1 MSKVTIYSPPSAAQV
16 KNCTADFD
24 LRRAPVPIHLV
35 QFDKTI
41 PILAVALYKGGTAY
55 KLPEDAEANVRMGK
69 RNNLYVYN
77 PVLGCNEGRT
87 LVYVAVT
94 PQMTTQDGV
103 FYPILEVL
111 AGGGVA
117 GTSPLQ
123 LVIQRNPVQEGD
135 LEDTSEAQTLAD
147 LVSQAAAS
155 ANAAADSARIVQEN
169 KDAIQNAN
177 ENIEAIKAAPANANA
192 AADSAKEARS
202 WAVGDTASRPGEG
215 MDNAKYYAALA
226 QQVSQGAVGWYPNYE
241 ALYAAHD
248 TGYDGNWAI
257 VGDTDTIWVW
267 DSDTGV
273 WKDTGESSKFANYY
287 DKTQIDEK
295 FYDKTQIDENFYD
308 KTQIDEKFYG
318 KTQIDENFYGK
329 TQIDENFYGK
339 TQIDAKLPKP
349 VTVTVAAS
357 AWTSG
362 DYTVSWDDGSTTS
375 YTACATATVT
385 GVTADSRI
393 AVSDRT
399 RVTDAVRMVAA
410 LEPGAGVVKFYANS
424 APTSAAVFVLEVSQ

>member
-177 ENIEAIKAAPANANA
+177 KNIEAIKAAPANAKA
-192 AADSAKEARS
+192 AAASAKEARS

-257 VGDTDTIWVW
+257 IGDTDTIWVW
-267 DSDTGV
+267 DNDTGV

-287 DKTQIDEK
+287 DKTQIDAN
-295 FYDKTQIDENFYD
+295 FYGKIQIDENFYD
-308 KTQIDEKFYG
+308 KTK
-318 KTQIDENFYGK
+318 
-329 TQIDENFYGK
+329 
-339 TQIDAKLPKP
+339 IDAKLPKP
-349 VTVTVAAS
+349 VTVTVAAG

-362 DYTVSWDDGSTTS
+362 DYTVTWDDGGTSS
-375 YTACATATVT
+375 YTTCATVT
-385 GVTADSRI
+385 VAGVTADSRI

-399 RVTDAVRMVAA
+399 RVTDAVRMIAA

>member
-1 MSKVTIYSPPSAAQV
+1 MSKVMIYSPPSAAQI

-24 LRRAPVPIHLV
+24 LRRAPVPINLV

-55 KLPEDAEANVRMGK
+55 KLPDEAEANVRMGK

-111 AGGGVA
+111 ADGGVA

-123 LVIQRNPVQEGD
+123 LVIQHNPVQEDD

-147 LVSQAAAS
+147 LVGQAAAS

-169 KDAIQNAN
+169 KDAIQSANA
-177 ENIEAIKAAPANANA
+177 NIEAIKAAPANAQA
-192 AADSAKEARS
+192 AAASAKEARS
-202 WAVGDTASRPGEG
+202 WAVGDTGTRPGEG
-215 MDNAKYYAALA
+215 MDNAKYYAAQA

-267 DSDTGV
+267 DSDTGK
-273 WKDTGESSKFANYY
+273 WHDTYESSKLANYY
-287 DKTQIDEK
+287 DKTQID
-295 FYDKTQIDENFYD
+295 
-308 KTQIDEKFYG
+308 
-318 KTQIDENFYGK
+318 
-329 TQIDENFYGK
+329 
-339 TQIDAKLPKP
+339 AMLAAMKP
-349 VTVTVAAS
+349 NLKTVTVAAS
-357 AWTSG
+357 AWTTG
-362 DYTVSWDDGSTTS
+362 DYTVTWDDGSTTT
-375 YTACATATVT
+375 YTACATVTVA

-424 APTSAAVFVLEVSQ
+424 APTSAAVFVLEEVSQ

>member
-177 ENIEAIKAAPANANA
+177 ENIEAIKAAPANAKA
-192 AADSAKEARS
+192 AAASAKEARS

-241 ALYAAHD
+241 TLYAAHD

-257 VGDTDTIWVW
+257 IGDTDTIWVW

-295 FYDKTQIDENFYD
+295 FYG
-308 KTQIDEKFYG
+308 KTQIDEK
-318 KTQIDENFYGK
+318 
-329 TQIDENFYGK
+329 FYGK

-349 VTVTVAAS
+349 VTVTVAAG
-357 AWTSG
+357 AWTTG
-362 DYTVSWDDGSTTS
+362 DYTGSWDDGSTSS
-375 YTACATATVT
+375 YTTCATVT
-385 GVTADSRI
+385 VAGVTADSRI
-393 AVSDRT
+393 AVSGRT

-424 APTSAAVFVLEVSQ
+424 APTSAAVFVLEVTAG

>member
-24 LRRAPVPIHLV
+24 LRRAPVPINLV

-111 AGGGVA
+111 ADGGVA

-147 LVSQAAAS
+147 LASQAAAS

-169 KDAIQNAN
+169 KDAIQSANAN
-177 ENIEAIKAAPANANA
+177 MEAIKAAPANATA
-192 AADSAKEARS
+192 AAASAKEARS
-202 WAVGDTASRPGEG
+202 WAVGDTGTRPGEG

-273 WKDTGESSKFANYY
+273 WKDTGESSRFANYY
-287 DKTQIDEK
+287 DKTQIDALLTAMKSK
-295 FYDKTQIDENFYD
+295 FK
-308 KTQIDEKFYG
+308 
-318 KTQIDENFYGK
+318 
-329 TQIDENFYGK
+329 
-339 TQIDAKLPKP
+339 
-349 VTVTVAAS
+349 TVTVPAES
-357 AWTSG
+357 WTAGS
-362 DYTVSWDDGSTTS
+362 YTVTWDDGSTSS
-375 YTACATATVT
+375 YNTCATVT
-385 GVTADSRI
+385 VAGITADSRI

-399 RVTDAVRMVAA
+399 RVTDAVRMIAA
-410 LEPGAGVVKFYANS
+410 LEPGAGVVKFYANA
-424 APTSAAVFVLEVSQ
+424 APTSAAVFILEEVSQ

>member
-24 LRRAPVPIHLV
+24 LRRAPVPINLV

-69 RNNLYVYN
+69 RNNLYIYN

-111 AGGGVA
+111 ADGGVA

-135 LEDTSEAQTLAD
+135 LEDTSETQTLAD
-147 LVSQAAAS
+147 LASQAAAS

-177 ENIEAIKAAPANANA
+177 ANMEAIKAAPANATA
-192 AADSAKEARS
+192 AAASAKEARS
-202 WAVGDTASRPGEG
+202 WAVGDTGTRPGEG

-287 DKTQIDEK
+287 DKTQIDELLTAMK
-295 FYDKTQIDENFYD
+295 S
-308 KTQIDEKFYG
+308 
-318 KTQIDENFYGK
+318 
-329 TQIDENFYGK
+329 
-339 TQIDAKLPKP
+339 KLK
-349 VTVTVAAS
+349 TVTVAAS
-357 AWTSG
+357 AWTTGEYS
-362 DYTVSWDDGSTTS
+362 VAWDDGSTTS
-375 YTACATATVT
+375 YTACATVTVAC
-385 GVTADSRI
+385 VTADSHI

-424 APTSAAVFVLEVSQ
+424 APTSAAVFVVEVSQ

>member
-77 PVLGCNEGRT
+77 PVLGCNEGRN

-111 AGGGVA
+111 GDGGVA

-135 LEDTSEAQTLAD
+135 LEDTSEAKTLAD
-147 LVSQAAAS
+147 LASQAAAS
-155 ANAAADSARIVQEN
+155 ANAAEDSARIVQEN

-177 ENIEAIKAAPANANA
+177 ANMEAIKAAPANATA
-192 AADSAKEARS
+192 AAASAKEARS
-202 WAVGDTASRPGEG
+202 WAVGDTGTRPGEG

-267 DSDTGV
+267 DSDTGK
-273 WKDTGESSKFANYY
+273 WHDTYESSKLANYY
-287 DKTQIDEK
+287 DKTQIDAMLAAMK
-295 FYDKTQIDENFYD
+295 S
-308 KTQIDEKFYG
+308 
-318 KTQIDENFYGK
+318 
-329 TQIDENFYGK
+329 
-339 TQIDAKLPKP
+339 KLK
-349 VTVTVAAS
+349 TVTVAAS
-357 AWTSG
+357 AWTTG
-362 DYTVSWDDGSTTS
+362 DYSVTWDDGSTSS
-375 YTACATATVT
+375 YNTCATVT
-385 GVTADSRI
+385 VAGITADSRI

-410 LEPGAGVVKFYANS
+410 LEPGAGVVKFYANA
-424 APTSAAVFVLEVSQ
+424 APTNAAVFVVEVSQ

>member
-177 ENIEAIKAAPANANA
+177 ENIEAIKAAPANAKA
-192 AADSAKEARS
+192 AAASAKEARS

-257 VGDTDTIWVW
+257 IGDTDTIWVW

-287 DKTQIDEK
+287 DKTQIDANFYGK
-295 FYDKTQIDENFYD
+295 TQIDANFYDKTQIDENFYD
-308 KTQIDEKFYG
+308 KTQIDE
-318 KTQIDENFYGK
+318 NFY
-329 TQIDENFYGK
+329 DK

-349 VTVTVAAS
+349 VTVTVTVAAS
-357 AWTSG
+357 AWTTG
-362 DYTVSWDDGSTTS
+362 DYTVSWDDGSTSS
-375 YTACATATVT
+375 YTTCATVT
-385 GVTADSRI
+385 VAGVTADSRI

>member
-24 LRRAPVPIHLV
+24 LRRAPVPINLV

-135 LEDTSEAQTLAD
+135 LEDTSEKQTLAD
-147 LVSQAAAS
+147 LASQAAAS
-155 ANAAADSARIVQEN
+155 AAAAADSARIVQEN

-177 ENIEAIKAAPANANA
+177 ANIEAIKAAPANAQA
-192 AADSAKEARS
+192 AAASAKEARS
-202 WAVGDTASRPGEG
+202 WAVGDTGTRQGEG

-226 QQVSQGAVGWYPNYE
+226 QQVSQGAVGFYATYE
-241 ALYAAHD
+241 ALYAAHEV
-248 TGYDGNWAI
+248 GYDGNWAI

-267 DSDTGV
+267 DSDTGT
-273 WKDTGESSKFANYY
+273 WRDTGESSKFANYY
-287 DKTQIDEK
+287 DKTQIDTNY
-295 FYDKTQIDENFYD
+295 YD
-308 KTQIDEKFYG
+308 
-318 KTQIDENFYGK
+318 
-329 TQIDENFYGK
+329 K
-339 TQIDAKLPKP
+339 TQIDAKLPNP

-357 AWTSG
+357 AWTTG
-362 DYTVSWDDGSTTS
+362 DYSVAWDDGSTTS
-375 YTACATATVT
+375 YSACATVEVAGITT
-385 GVTADSRI
+385 DSKI
-393 AVSDRT
+393 SVSPRT
-399 RVTDAVRMVAA
+399 CVTDNVRLVAA
-410 LEPGAGVVKFYANS
+410 LEPDAGSVKFYAN
-424 APTSAAVFVLEVSQ
+424 AVPTGAATFILEVSV

>member
-1 MSKVTIYSPPSAAQV
+1 MSKVTIYSPPSAAQI

-177 ENIEAIKAAPANANA
+177 ENIEAIKAAPANAKA
-192 AADSAKEARS
+192 AAASAKEARS

-257 VGDTDTIWVW
+257 VGETDTIWVW

-287 DKTQIDEK
+287 DKTQIDA
-295 FYDKTQIDENFYD
+295 
-308 KTQIDEKFYG
+308 
-318 KTQIDENFYGK
+318 NFYGK
-329 TQIDENFYGK
+329 TQIDENFYDK

-357 AWTSG
+357 AWTTG
-362 DYTVSWDDGSTTS
+362 DYTVSWDDGSTSS
-375 YTACATATVT
+375 YTTCATVT
-385 GVTADSRI
+385 VAGVTADSRI

>member
-287 DKTQIDEK
+287 DKTQIDE
-295 FYDKTQIDENFYD
+295 NFYD
-308 KTQIDEKFYG
+308 
-318 KTQIDENFYGK
+318 K

-357 AWTSG
+357 AWTTG
-362 DYTVSWDDGSTTS
+362 DYTVSWDDGSTSS
-375 YTACATATVT
+375 YTTCATVT
-385 GVTADSRI
+385 VAGVTADSRI

-424 APTSAAVFVLEVSQ
+424 APTSAAVFVLEASQ

>member
-147 LVSQAAAS
+147 LASQAAAS
-155 ANAAADSARIVQEN
+155 AAAAADSARIVQEN

-177 ENIEAIKAAPANANA
+177 ANMEAIKAAPANATA
-192 AADSAKEARS
+192 AAASAKEARS
-202 WAVGDTASRPGEG
+202 WAVGDTGTRPGEG

-287 DKTQIDEK
+287 DKA
-295 FYDKTQIDENFYD
+295 
-308 KTQIDEKFYG
+308 
-318 KTQIDENFYGK
+318 
-329 TQIDENFYGK
+329 
-339 TQIDAKLPKP
+339 QIDAMLAAMKSKLK
-349 VTVTVAAS
+349 TVTVAAS
-357 AWTSG
+357 AWTTG
-362 DYTVSWDDGSTTS
+362 DYSVAWDDGSTTS
-375 YTACATATVT
+375 YTACATVEVAGITT
-385 GVTADSRI
+385 DSKI
-393 AVSDRT
+393 SVSPRT
-399 RVTDAVRMVAA
+399 CVTDNVRLVAA
-410 LEPGAGVVKFYANS
+410 LEPDAGSVKFYAN
-424 APTSAAVFVLEVSQ
+424 AVPTGAATFILEVSV

>member
-169 KDAIQNAN
+169 KDAIQSANA
-177 ENIEAIKAAPANANA
+177 NIEAIKAAPANATA
-192 AADSAKEARS
+192 AAASAKEARS

-273 WKDTGESSKFANYY
+273 WKDTDESSKFANYY
-287 DKTQIDEK
+287 DKTQIDS
-295 FYDKTQIDENFYD
+295 
-308 KTQIDEKFYG
+308 
-318 KTQIDENFYGK
+318 
-329 TQIDENFYGK
+329 NFYGK

-349 VTVTVAAS
+349 VKVTVEAS
-357 AWTSG
+357 AWTIG
-362 DYTVSWDDGSTTS
+362 DYTVSWDDGSTS
-375 YTACATATVT
+375 NYTTCATVT
-385 GVTADSRI
+385 VAGMTANSRI

-410 LEPGAGVVKFYANS
+410 LEPGAGVVKFYTNA

>member
-77 PVLGCNEGRT
+77 PVLGCNEGRN

-111 AGGGVA
+111 ADGGVA

-135 LEDTSEAQTLAD
+135 LEDTSEAKTLAD
-147 LVSQAAAS
+147 LASQAAAS
-155 ANAAADSARIVQEN
+155 ANAAEDSARIVQEN

-177 ENIEAIKAAPANANA
+177 ANMEAIKAAPANATA
-192 AADSAKEARS
+192 AAASAKEARS
-202 WAVGDTASRPGEG
+202 WAVGDTGTRPGEG

-267 DSDTGV
+267 DSDTGK
-273 WKDTGESSKFANYY
+273 WHDTYESSKLANYY
-287 DKTQIDEK
+287 DKTQIDAMLAAMK
-295 FYDKTQIDENFYD
+295 S
-308 KTQIDEKFYG
+308 
-318 KTQIDENFYGK
+318 
-329 TQIDENFYGK
+329 
-339 TQIDAKLPKP
+339 KLK
-349 VTVTVAAS
+349 TVTVAAS
-357 AWTSG
+357 AWTTG
-362 DYTVSWDDGSTTS
+362 DYSVTWDDGSTSS
-375 YTACATATVT
+375 YNTCATVT
-385 GVTADSRI
+385 VAGITADSRI

-410 LEPGAGVVKFYANS
+410 LEPGAGVVKFYANA
-424 APTSAAVFVLEVSQ
+424 APTTAAVFVVEVSQ

>member
-1 MSKVTIYSPPSAAQV
+1 MAVANYSPPETALIKA
-16 KNCTADFD
+16 TRADFD
-24 LRRAPVPIHLV
+24 RRDVVQPVHLV
-35 QFDKTI
+35 QYDDTL
-41 PILAVALYKGGTAY
+41 PVLAVALYKGGQPWT
-55 KLPEDAEANVRMGK
+55 LPTGADVNLRMDK
-69 RNNLYVYN
+69 KDDHYVYN
-77 PVLGCNEGRT
+77 PALGVSSDRAT
-87 LVYVAVT
+87 VYLAVT
-94 PQMTTQDGV
+94 AQMTTGCGTFAPV
-103 FYPILEVL
+103 IEVL

-117 GTSPLQ
+117 GMAALR
-123 LVIQRNPVQEGD
+123 LEIDRNPVQDGMIESTD
-135 LEDTSEAQTLAD
+135 EYKTVQALAAE
-147 LVSQAAAS
+147 VA
-155 ANAAADSARIVQEN
+155 ANAKIVRDNEAGIQDVHEN
-169 KDAIQNAN
+169 V
-177 ENIEAIKAAPANANA
+177 EAIKAAPANAQA
-192 AADSAKEARS
+192 AAASAKEARS

-287 DKTQIDEK
+287 DKTQIDVM
-295 FYDKTQIDENFYD
+295 
-308 KTQIDEKFYG
+308 
-318 KTQIDENFYGK
+318 
-329 TQIDENFYGK
+329 
-339 TQIDAKLPKP
+339 LPKP

-357 AWTSG
+357 AWTTGS
-362 DYTVSWDDGSTTS
+362 YSVTWDDGTSTT
-375 YTACATATVT
+375 YTACATVNVT

-410 LEPGAGVVKFYANS
+410 LEPGAGSVKFYAN
-424 APTSAAVFVLEVSQ
+424 AVPTGAATFILEVSS

>member
-24 LRRAPVPIHLV
+24 LRRAPVPINLV

-111 AGGGVA
+111 ADGGVA

-147 LVSQAAAS
+147 LASQAAAS

-169 KDAIQNAN
+169 KDAIQSANAN
-177 ENIEAIKAAPANANA
+177 MEAIKAAPANATA
-192 AADSAKEARS
+192 AAASAKEARS
-202 WAVGDTASRPGEG
+202 WAVGDTATRPGEG

-273 WKDTGESSKFANYY
+273 WKDTGESSRFANYY
-287 DKTQIDEK
+287 DKTQIDA
-295 FYDKTQIDENFYD
+295 
-308 KTQIDEKFYG
+308 
-318 KTQIDENFYGK
+318 
-329 TQIDENFYGK
+329 NFYGK

-349 VTVTVAAS
+349 VTVTVPAS

-362 DYTVSWDDGSTTS
+362 DYNVTWDDGSTSS
-375 YTACATATVT
+375 YNTCATVT
-385 GVTADSRI
+385 VAGVTADSHI

-399 RVTDAVRMVAA
+399 RVTDAVRMIAA
-410 LEPGAGVVKFYANS
+410 LEPGAGVVKFYANA
-424 APTSAAVFVLEVSQ
+424 APTSAAVFVVEVSL